1 MVLSFEPHLHSSGR
15 RMCVEA
21 LYPTGY
27 QETLNCAGYNH
38 NWVKV
43 YHYEDDVTPLLPAG
57 TVLKITAW
65 YDNTAS
71 NPRVAD
77 PRNWK
82 GWGSRS
88 IDDMMFLLSRVIW
101 LTEEEYQAEVAAR
114 ADKNTTATL
123 QQ

>member
-1 MVLSFEPHLHSSGR
+1 M
-15 RMCVEA
+15 
-21 LYPTGY
+21 
-27 QETLNCAGYNH
+27 
-38 NWVKV
+38 KV

-65 YDNTAS
+65 YDNTAG
-71 NPRVAD
+71 NPRVVD

-101 LTEEEYQAEVAAR
+101 LTEDEFQAEVAAR
-114 ADKNTTATL
+114 AKQTAAAAL
-123 QQ
+123 Q